1 MIEPVLFILALLASF
16 ALIAK
21 AGEIFVDSACAIA
34 HGLGVPKAVIGL
46 TLVSFATTAPEFITS
61 FSASSLGNVGMAYG
75 NAVGTCIFNGLFI
88 IGIAAL
94 IAVIS
99 VHRERLYEG
108 LVMMAFAGLV
118 TVLALDGGLD
128 RFDAIVLLLML
139 AIFLRFIMRRE
150 ANREKPVKIS
160 KARGLKRPALLFA
173 LGAAGVVVGARLLI
187 YGAAGIATLAGI
199 SETTI
204 GFTLVAAGTS
214 IPELVTAIIA
224 SRRGVAELS
233 LGNIIG
239 ANILDLSWVLGPAAL
254 VSPLVVEARMLIF
267 SNLFML
273 LAMTTILVFMR
284 SGWKITKKK
293 GAVLL
298 ALYMVYA
305 ACLFAFWR

>member
-1 MIEPVLFILALLASF
+1 VIEPILYVLALLASF

-34 HGLGVPKAVIGL
+34 HRLGVPRAVIGL
-46 TLVSFATTAPEFITS
+46 TLVSFATTMPEFITS

-88 IGIAAL
+88 IGIATL

-108 LVMMAFAGLV
+108 LVMVAFGGLV

-128 RFDAIVLLLML
+128 RFDAIVLLLAL
-139 AIFLRFIMRRE
+139 VIFLRFVLRRE
-150 ANREKPVKIS
+150 SKREKPVEIS

-173 LGAAGVVVGARLLI
+173 LGAAGIVVGARLLI

-199 SETTI
+199 SEATI

-214 IPELVTAIIA
+214 LPELATAIIA

-239 ANILDLSWVLGPAAL
+239 ANILDLSWVLGAAAL

-273 LAMTTILVFMR
+273 LAMATILVFMR
-284 SGWKITKKK
+284 SGWKITKKE
-293 GAVLL
+293 GAALL
-298 ALYMVYA
+298 ALYVVYA
-305 ACLFAFWR
+305 VCLFVFWR